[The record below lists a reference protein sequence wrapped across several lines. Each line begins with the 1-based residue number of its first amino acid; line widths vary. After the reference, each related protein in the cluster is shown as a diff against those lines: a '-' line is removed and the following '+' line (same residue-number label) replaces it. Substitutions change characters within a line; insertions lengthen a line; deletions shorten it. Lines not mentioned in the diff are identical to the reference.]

1 MQSNEINEILPT
13 SKALHISLDDNP
25 NLAVYKK
32 MEKIIERMQKVR
44 SPAFSCLTFPM
55 VKIFLTSSGIHKCQF
70 SYWLLVFHQSKR
82 IETEIEKVQLLTFCN
97 LLKIQEGMKEE
108 FGVKLSQLLRKRERE
123 DKPKES

>member
-44 SPAFSCLTFPM
+44 DLGSMLSFG
-55 VKIFLTSSGIHKCQF
+55 KIFL
-70 SYWLLVFHQSKR
+70 
-82 IETEIEKVQLLTFCN
+82 
-97 LLKIQEGMKEE
+97 
-108 FGVKLSQLLRKRERE
+108 
-123 DKPKES
+123 PKNWHF

>member
-44 SPAFSCLTFPM
+44 GPAFPDLTWTRLFETILTLFFPNRDFCLA
-55 VKIFLTSSGIHKCQF
+55 
-70 SYWLLVFHQSKR
+70 
-82 IETEIEKVQLLTFCN
+82 ETGYLA
-97 LLKIQEGMKEE
+97 
-108 FGVKLSQLLRKRERE
+108 
-123 DKPKES
+123 DKARP

>member
-44 SPAFSCLTFPM
+44 GPAFPGLTWTRLFEKILTLFLPTLFSSIKPFPSW
-55 VKIFLTSSGIHKCQF
+55 VTILH
-70 SYWLLVFHQSKR
+70 LA
-82 IETEIEKVQLLTFCN
+82 EI
-97 LLKIQEGMKEE
+97 
-108 FGVKLSQLLRKRERE
+108 
-123 DKPKES
+123 

>member
-44 SPAFSCLTFPM
+44 SPAFPGLAWTRLFEKKITLFFPTTTIALPRQGTWLTRPDPRP
-55 VKIFLTSSGIHKCQF
+55 Q
-70 SYWLLVFHQSKR
+70 
-82 IETEIEKVQLLTFCN
+82 IERSTLNWVP
-97 LLKIQEGMKEE
+97 
-108 FGVKLSQLLRKRERE
+108 
-123 DKPKES
+123 D